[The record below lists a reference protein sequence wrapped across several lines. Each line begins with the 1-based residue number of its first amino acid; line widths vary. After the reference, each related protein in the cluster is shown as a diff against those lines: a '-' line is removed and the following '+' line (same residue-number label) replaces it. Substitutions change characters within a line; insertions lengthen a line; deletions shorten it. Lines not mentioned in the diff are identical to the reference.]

1 MKDTKR
7 LPNYIITGKTKKE
20 DGTIIEIEEIQ
31 DLKESRKALLYY
43 LFYKSNIPTGVF
55 KMCKCTFKEIL
66 EASDIKIDRN
76 YKKKVKSILD
86 DLVEAS
92 VIDYR
97 VNSEDILEIEILLY
111 QNTNGNFTRIPY
123 SVGNNKDIPIIL
135 LPTYIAILHHTFRK
149 ESCNPSINT
158 LAKYSGCSI
167 NTCKK
172 RIKKLEELML
182 IQCIQSKGGSRKD
195 TNTYYI
201 SNGENY
207 FYELIEVKNTRF
219 PYEKKKALP
228 NKESNKTPVK
238 DIIKRKKQEE
248 KLEEE
253 VL

>member
-7 LPNYIITGKTKKE
+7 LPNYIITGKTKKK
-20 DGTIIEIEEIQ
+20 DGTTIEIEEIQ
-31 DLKESRKALLYY
+31 CLKESRKALLYY
-43 LFYKSNIPTGVF
+43 LFLKANIPTGQF

-66 EASDIKIDRN
+66 EDSDIKIDRN

-92 VIDYR
+92 LIDYR
-97 VNSEDILEIEILLY
+97 INSEDILEIEVLLY
-111 QNTNGNFTRIPY
+111 QNTNGNFTKIPY

-135 LPTYIAILHHTFRK
+135 LPTYIAIVHHTFRN

-158 LAKYSGCSI
+158 LAKYSGCSV
-167 NTCKK
+167 NTLKK

-219 PYEKKKALP
+219 PHEKKKALP
-228 NKESNKTPVK
+228 KKESNRTPVK

-248 KLEEE
+248 KIEEE

>member
-7 LPNYIITGKTKKE
+7 LPNYVITGKVKGKNGITVKIKE
-20 DGTIIEIEEIQ
+20 I
-31 DLKESRKALLYY
+31 LALNESRKAIFYY
-43 LFYKSNIPTGVF
+43 LFYRANIPTGEY
-55 KMCKCTFKEIL
+55 KMCKCTFKDIL
-66 EASDIKIDRN
+66 EALDMKIDKN
-76 YKKKVKSILD
+76 YKKKVKNLLN
-86 DLVEAS
+86 DLVEACL
-92 VIDYR
+92 IDYR
-97 VNSEDILEIEILLY
+97 INSEDILEIEVLIY
-111 QNTNGNFTRIPY
+111 QNPKGNFTRIPY

-135 LPTYIAILHHTFRK
+135 LPTYIAIVHHTFRN

-158 LAKYSGCSI
+158 LAKYSGCSV
-167 NTCKK
+167 NTLKK

-207 FYELIEVKNTRF
+207 FYELIEVENPRF

-228 NKESNKTPVK
+228 KKESNRTPVK

-248 KLEEE
+248 KIEEE